1 MRTLIIHLARN
12 AGENANS
19 PQGIYLNER
28 GRAEQSEAKADRQ
41 REIERESDRE
51 RRKD

>member
-28 GRAEQSEAKADRQ
+28 GRTGKREATAERQ